1 MKFKLSLVFTILFS
15 FILTGCNLVGDNY
28 VENEVKAT
36 FEGTIDEI
44 NDKTA
49 IVNASESERSKLR
62 GPVRVGLSANHNE
75 KFQVGDK
82 VRVEYDDVMEMSP
95 IRVSTISIEKID

>member
-1 MKFKLSLVFTILFS
+1 MKSSLLIIILFS
-15 FILTGCNLVGDNY
+15 FILTGCNLYGPKK
-28 VENEVKAT
+28 EA

-49 IVNASESERSKLR
+49 IVNVTESERSKLN
-62 GPVRVGLSANHNE
+62 GPVQVGLSANHNE

-95 IRVSTISIEKID
+95 IRVSTISIKKVK